1 MKDLSQTVGIA
12 VSAFGLGVLLAF
24 FLPDP
29 VLIVIEAAVI
39 VTAGILFLKH

>member
-1 MKDLSQTVGIA
+1 MKDLTQTVGIA
-12 VSAFGLGVLLAF
+12 VSTFGLGILLAF

-39 VTAGILFLKH
+39 VTAGILFYKN